1 MAASAGTSPRQPW
14 WSRAAWLRLLLLRV
28 RPCAVCRAASGD
40 TTGSA
45 LLELA
50 FWIWMSIEYLQV
62 TIRPQVK
69 ENSRGPTMG
78 SKTHLS
84 YSRRWGLRSIPGLSG
99 ERASRAVLT
108 IWDPGRP
115 DQRGQVW
122 GRTRLVALKEAR
134 YTREELWIFI
144 RALPDQISVWELI
157 FSPLG
162 REDGGTKGS
171 IRIVWRQSGLRL

>member
-62 TIRPQVK
+62 TITPQVK

-99 ERASRAVLT
+99 EGAVRCLPFETLGDQTNVARCEEGRGLWLSR
-108 IWDPGRP
+108 RP
-115 DQRGQVW
+115 DIPGKSCGFSSGHFRIKFQFENSSFLLCG
-122 GRTRLVALKEAR
+122 GRMEGPRVALE
-134 YTREELWIFI
+134 
-144 RALPDQISVWELI
+144 
-157 FSPLG
+157 
-162 REDGGTKGS
+162 
-171 IRIVWRQSGLRL
+171 